1 MKQALQQFSL
11 IWRELGLNQK
21 ISIVLTLSLIHI

>member
-1 MKQALQQFSL
+1 MDIDFVFKIAAIGIITSV
-11 IWRELGLNQK
+11 